1 MHSRRDQVAAHAFVK
16 SRLRSALV
24 RAEPD
29 ALRPPL
35 RRTPVALVIGA
46 VLGLL
51 GVGVVALLALLRP
64 DGGGA
69 AAGWRKPGTLIVER
83 ETGNRY
89 LLSAGRLRP
98 VINYAS
104 ARLLLR
110 DQMTVAMTSA
120 ASLAG
125 LPRGGPVGL
134 PDAPDTLPPA
144 NAGDQPWLVCATPP
158 QGTDG
163 AGQPSVAVLMGPA
176 VPAGAASAGEAALVR
191 TPDGTVYLAEDGRR
205 MRLAAPWVSRALGF
219 DGSQPRPV
227 RSTWANALPA
237 GPDLGSLPIARRG
250 QPGPTVGGMPTR
262 VGQVLVA
269 AGGPGGRHRDYL
281 VTVGGLLQVNETAVA
296 LALGDPATAAAYDRA
311 GARILPLSP
320 TALATAATIEGTQW
334 VAELPALPAALATDR
349 SDLAPCA
356 FVDTAGGAA
365 RTTVVSLPAA
375 AVSEAG
381 TVDGPGLQRDDLTA
395 DRIELA
401 PGGGMLARTLPAP
414 GVPGSGLYLVVDS
427 GAKYPVDGDTAAAA
441 LGYSPSGAAT
451 VPAALLA
458 LLPTGPVLH
467 LLTGGGA

>member
-1 MHSRRDQVAAHAFVK
+1 VHSRRDQVEAHRFVN
-16 SRLRSALV
+16 SRLRSALL

-29 ALRPPL
+29 APRPPL
-35 RRTPVALVIGA
+35 RRTPVALVIGGA
-46 VLGLL
+46 VGLCAL
-51 GVGVVALLALLRP
+51 GVVALLALLP
-64 DGGGA
+64 GGGGGG
-69 AAGWRKPGTLIVER
+69 AGWRKPGTLIVER

-110 DQMTVAMTSA
+110 DRMTVAVTSA

-125 LPRGGPVGL
+125 LRRGSPVGIVG
-134 PDAPDTLPPA
+134 APDTLPPA
-144 NAGDQPWLVCATPP
+144 SAGDQPWLVCATPP
-158 QGTDG
+158 QSTDP
-163 AGQPSVAVLMGPA
+163 AGQPGVTVLVGPS
-176 VPAGAASAGEAALVR
+176 VPAAEPAGEAALVR

-205 MRLAAPWVSRALGF
+205 LRLAAPWVSRALGV

-227 RSTWANALPA
+227 RSSWAGALPA

-250 QPGPTVGGMPTR
+250 RPGPTVGGMPTR
-262 VGQVLVA
+262 IGQVLA
-269 AGGPGGRHRDYL
+269 AGKPGGEDRHYL
-281 VTVGGLLQVNETAVA
+281 VTAGGLMQVNQTAVA

-311 GARILPLSP
+311 GSRILPLSP
-320 TALATAATIEGTQW
+320 TALASAPTVDSAQWAAD
-334 VAELPALPAALATDR
+334 LPPLPPALATDDADR
-349 SDLAPCA
+349 APCA
-356 FVDTAGGAA
+356 LVDTAG
-365 RTTVVSLPAA
+365 RTAKTAVVSLPVA

-381 TVDGPGLQRDDLTA
+381 TVDGLGLQRDSLTA
-395 DRIELA
+395 DRVEVA

-441 LGYSPSGAAT
+441 LGYAPSGTAT

-467 LLTGGGA
+467 LLEGGGA